1 MAKRRPSGDGM
12 VRKREDGRWE
22 GRIVVGHKE
31 NGEPIFRYVL
41 AKTQKELLAKL
52 HRDMD
57 IYQDAQLTEDS
68 RMTLGEW
75 LDRWMEEYGAVTL
88 RPNTLRSYEQYI
100 RCYVKPYLGGK
111 IVSRVTRLDIQK
123 LYRKL
128 KKEGRVHDHPEYG
141 HELSDSM
148 VLRIHAMLHRC
159 LKDAERDH
167 IVPYNPTDGV
177 KLPKSNYKPKQVLDR
192 EQMDAFLAAVD
203 KNEIWRD
210 FFYTEL
216 TTGLRRG
223 EICGLMWRDFDEN
236 AGTLKILRSVNVPK
250 RGEMEIGETKTER
263 GRRTIRLPPSTVQRL
278 KERKKHAVSQWIFPE
293 PLAPEKP
300 VRPSAAYYWMKVL
313 LKEAGLP
320 HIRFH
325 DLRHTFAT
333 MALENG
339 MDIKTLSAML
349 GHVSAATT
357 LDIYTHITSDMLSEA
372 AAKIDRGLGN
382 EVAEDS
388 AEANPLTDFQPVMR
402 RTRKPGTGCIT
413 EINDHLFE
421 GRYSP
426 TWPDGTKHSK
436 CIYAHTREECEE
448 KLKVLIQQLNT
459 ERKAIQDRMRG
470 IPSPE
475 KLTKKQRQIW
485 EYMNFHSDET
495 NYSVIARGAT
505 VTRHTV
511 TKWYEMIQGTL
522 GIQKTAPHPLLDCQT
537 VPLIV

>member
-41 AKTQKELLAKL
+41 AKTQKGLLDKL
-52 HRDMD
+52 HRDLEAF
-57 IYQDAQLTEDS
+57 QDVELTEDS

-75 LDRWMEEYGAVTL
+75 LDRWMEDYGAATL

-100 RCYVKPYLGGK
+100 RSYIKPYLGDK
-111 IVSRVTRLDIQK
+111 IVSRVTRMDIQK

-128 KKEGRVHDHPEYG
+128 KHEGRVREHPEYG
-141 HELSDSM
+141 HELTDTK
-148 VLRIHAMLHRC
+148 VLRNHAMLHQC
-159 LKDAERDH
+159 QKNAEAAHVIAR
-167 IVPYNPTDGV
+167 NPTDGAMV
-177 KLPKSNYKPKQVLDR
+177 PKASYKPKQVLTR
-192 EQMDAFLAAVD
+192 EQMETFLTAVD
-203 KNEIWRD
+203 RNEIWRD

-250 RGEMEIGETKTER
+250 RGELEIGETKTER

-278 KERKKHAVSQWIFPE
+278 KERKKHAGSQWIFPE

-333 MALENG
+333 HALASG
-339 MDIKTLSAML
+339 VDAKTLSGIL
-349 GHVSAATT
+349 GHTKASFT
-357 LDIYTHITSDMLSEA
+357 LDT
-372 AAKIDRGLGN
+372 
-382 EVAEDS
+382 
-388 AEANPLTDFQPVMR
+388 
-402 RTRKPGTGCIT
+402 
-413 EINDHLFE
+413 
-421 GRYSP
+421 
-426 TWPDGTKHSK
+426 
-436 CIYAHTREECEE
+436 YAHVTG
-448 KLKVLIQQLNT
+448 
-459 ERKAIQDRMRG
+459 DM
-470 IPSPE
+470 
-475 KLTKKQRQIW
+475 QRQAAQVMDTFMTDI
-485 EYMNFHSDET
+485 F
-495 NYSVIARGAT
+495 
-505 VTRHTV
+505 
-511 TKWYEMIQGTL
+511 
-522 GIQKTAPHPLLDCQT
+522 
-537 VPLIV
+537 

>member
-325 DLRHTFAT
+325 
-333 MALENG
+333 
-339 MDIKTLSAML
+339 
-349 GHVSAATT
+349 
-357 LDIYTHITSDMLSEA
+357 
-372 AAKIDRGLGN
+372 
-382 EVAEDS
+382 
-388 AEANPLTDFQPVMR
+388 
-402 RTRKPGTGCIT
+402 
-413 EINDHLFE
+413 E
-421 GRYSP
+421 G
-426 TWPDGTKHSK
+426 KHS
-436 CIYAHTREECEE
+436 
-448 KLKVLIQQLNT
+448 
-459 ERKAIQDRMRG
+459 
-470 IPSPE
+470 
-475 KLTKKQRQIW
+475 
-485 EYMNFHSDET
+485 
-495 NYSVIARGAT
+495 
-505 VTRHTV
+505 
-511 TKWYEMIQGTL
+511 
-522 GIQKTAPHPLLDCQT
+522 
-537 VPLIV
+537 

>member
-22 GRIVVGHKE
+22 GRIVVGHKA

-192 EQMDAFLAAVD
+192 AQMDAFLAAVD

-278 KERKKHAVSQWIFPE
+278 KERKKHAISQWIFPE

-333 MALENG
+333 HALASG
-339 MDIKTLSAML
+339 VDAKTLSGIL
-349 GHVSAATT
+349 GHTNASFT
-357 LDIYTHITSDMLSEA
+357 LDTYTHVTPDMQRAASDVVGGFLKNLLGEE
-372 AAKIDRGLGN
+372 LNPWQGN
-382 EVAEDS
+382 EKAE
-388 AEANPLTDFQPVMR
+388 P
-402 RTRKPGTGCIT
+402 
-413 EINDHLFE
+413 
-421 GRYSP
+421 
-426 TWPDGTKHSK
+426 
-436 CIYAHTREECEE
+436 
-448 KLKVLIQQLNT
+448 
-459 ERKAIQDRMRG
+459 
-470 IPSPE
+470 
-475 KLTKKQRQIW
+475 
-485 EYMNFHSDET
+485 
-495 NYSVIARGAT
+495 
-505 VTRHTV
+505 
-511 TKWYEMIQGTL
+511 
-522 GIQKTAPHPLLDCQT
+522 AP
-537 VPLIV
+537 

>member
-436 CIYAHTREECEE
+436 CVYAHTREECEE
-448 KLKVLIQQLNT
+448 KLKVLIQQLNA
-459 ERKAIQDRMRG
+459 ERKAILDRLRG

-485 EYMNFHSDET
+485 EYMRLCPDET
-495 NYSVIARGAT
+495 NYSTIAKGAK

-511 TKWYEMIQGTL
+511 AKHFEMIQKML